1 MNENVTVAKQ
11 LPRDKRIE
19 FYQAKYDYYKSFN
32 RILMIVATLTY
43 LSFFITDCG
52 IFGRFAYESILPR
65 AIIVIPIFIFL
76 YMYRHAKDYKV
87 MVVATYTYTR
97 K

>member
-11 LPRDKRIE
+11 LPKDRRIE

-32 RILMIVATLTY
+32 RILMIVATIAY

-52 IFGRFAYESILPR
+52 IFGT
-65 AIIVIPIFIFL
+65 IISVL
-76 YMYRHAKDYKV
+76 KHDG
-87 MVVATYTYTR
+87 VVEGGTGRLEKEKTEEG